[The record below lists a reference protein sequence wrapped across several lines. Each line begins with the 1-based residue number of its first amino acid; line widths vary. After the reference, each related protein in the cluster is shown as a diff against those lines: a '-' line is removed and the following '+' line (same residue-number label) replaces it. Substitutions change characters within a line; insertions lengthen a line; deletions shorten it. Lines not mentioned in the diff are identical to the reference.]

1 MATPT
6 TSIKAI
12 TKIFVYFAFA
22 TSKRNQRFCF
32 CRFSSALFLAHES
45 DRPMTYVRCNKAHT
59 QVYRHQMK
67 THCRIFVNNAPNDT
81 FFFLA
86 FASFVRFDYFRAPL
100 DFGVARS
107 SDDTNARQWQIVIVE
122 RFLGREK
129 KNSRSKI
136 ILTPFD
142 ELTRSMCVLII
153 SHSDVWLGC
162 FRLTLC
168 TLDKFEY
175 TRNR

>member
-81 FFFLA
+81 FFFGVC
-86 FASFVRFDYFRAPL
+86 FVRSFWLFSCATWFRSGAK
-100 DFGVARS
+100 FGWYKRTAM
-107 SDDTNARQWQIVIVE
+107 TNCNR
-122 RFLGREK
+122 RTFFRKRK

-168 TLDKFEY
+168 ALDKFEY